1 MKAQLRII
9 ALLLFAT
16 LVANAQEKGS
26 IQGKIVSA
34 DGYPLK
40 EIVIKLAKGAYTSE
54 TSNDGTFRFDNFP
67 VGIHTLIIEGVGL
80 KKQSQEIK
88 VSPNKITYVEF
99 KLYENIESL
108 QEIVI
113 VFKGSTNKKKEN
125 VLSGLTLKPMDIPQ
139 SIQII
144 GKEIITQQQAI
155 RLSELIKNVNG
166 AYVGSAR
173 GGAQESIWSRGYD
186 MTSNNMFKNGFR
198 FSGGSI
204 PEVSSL
210 EKVEVLKGSAALL
223 FGNVAPG
230 GVLNMVTKKPSFDKG
245 GEISMQTG
253 SYAFYKPSIDLYG
266 PLNGYIAYRFTGSYE
281 NSESFRDVVKK
292 ERYYINPS
300 FLFRVSDKT
309 KIVLQGDYLHDDWT
323 PDFGTGMVG
332 KEIADVPRN
341 TYLGATWSNGQ
352 TRQASVSAQ
361 VKHQFNKDWNL
372 NFNTSFQDYNRTSK
386 GTERI
391 QPAENGDWSRPLGQ
405 NKNMEQNMGQQ
416 LNLQGCFTTGSIK
429 HQLFTGIDFEN
440 SFDQAYRFGFS
451 PSTYGSGNI
460 FDFENFDQG
469 GAIPDAAITRIVKTN
484 TNSFGIYAQDL
495 ISITNKFKILAGLRW
510 SWQEAQATTHD
521 YTQTPVTISEDPKR
535 IDQAFTPKL
544 GLVFQ
549 PSKDMSLFA
558 SYSNSFTP
566 NSGTTVDGKLIKPSL
581 IDQYE
586 TGIKKDFWRGLLS
599 TNVTL
604 YQITNSNLAQTA
616 EFQADGVTLNA
627 DTNIKELNGGTKS
640 KGVEIDITARPLEG
654 LNINGGYSYNDTRIT
669 KTSGTNNSLVEG
681 DRLARTPA
689 HTANLSFFY
698 TVQSGVFKGVSVG
711 AIGNYI
717 GKRIAGWNNR
727 YVYTKIDGT
736 DPVEYDVTI
745 QDRQVPIGDY
755 TTLDVSAGYEWGK
768 FSILCKLSNVAN
780 VLAYTVHENY
790 SVNPIGPRQV
800 MTSLKYKF

>member
-1 MKAQLRII
+1 MKTQLRII

-16 LVANAQEKGS
+16 LFANAQEKGI

-40 EIVIKLAKGAYTSE
+40 EIVIKLAKGTYTSE
-54 TSNDGTFRFDNFP
+54 TNNDGTFRFNDFP
-67 VGIHTLIIEGVGL
+67 VGIHTLIIEGEGL
-80 KKQSQEIK
+80 KKQSKEIK
-88 VSPNKITYVEF
+88 VSPNKVTYVEF
-99 KLYENIESL
+99 KLNENIESL

-125 VLSGLTLKPMDIPQ
+125 VLSGLSLKPLDIPQ

-144 GKEIITQQQAI
+144 GNEIITQQQAI
-155 RLSELIKNVNG
+155 RLSDVIKNVNG

-198 FSGGSI
+198 FSGGSV

-210 EKVEVLKGSAALL
+210 EKVEILKGSAALL

-230 GVLNMVTKKPSFDKG
+230 GIMNMVTKKPSFEKG
-245 GEISMQTG
+245 GEISMQVG
-253 SYAFYKPSIDLYG
+253 SFAFYKPSIDIYG
-266 PLNGYIAYRFTGSYE
+266 PLNSYIAYRFTGSYE

-292 ERYYINPS
+292 DRYYINPS
-300 FLFRVSDKT
+300 FLFKVSDKT
-309 KIVLQGDYLHDDWT
+309 EIVLQGDYLHDNWT
-323 PDFGTGMVG
+323 PDFGTGIIG
-332 KEIADVPRN
+332 KEIADVPRG

-352 TRQASVSAQ
+352 TRQSSVSGLI
-361 VKHQFNKDWNL
+361 KHEFNKDWKL

-391 QPAENGDWSRPLGQ
+391 QPADNGDWSRPLGQ
-405 NKNMEQNMGQQ
+405 NKNLEQNIGQQ
-416 LNLQGCFTTGSIK
+416 INLQGCFTTGSVK
-429 HQLFTGIDFEN
+429 HQLFTGVDFEN
-440 SFDQAYRFGFS
+440 TFDQAYRFSFS

-469 GAIPDAAITRIVKTN
+469 GAIPDADITRIVKTN
-484 TNSFGIYAQDL
+484 TNSFGVYAQDL
-495 ISITNKFKILAGLRW
+495 ISITDKFKVLAGLRW
-510 SWQEAQATTHD
+510 SWQESQATTHD
-521 YTQTPVTISEDPKR
+521 YTKTPITITEDQIR
-535 IDQAFTPKL
+535 NDQAFTPKL

-549 PSKDMSLFA
+549 PNKDMSLFA

-566 NSGTTVDGKLIKPSL
+566 NSGTTVDGKVIKPSL

-586 TGIKKDFWRGLLS
+586 AGIKKDFWKGILS
-599 TNVTL
+599 TNVTV

-616 EFQADGVTLNA
+616 EFKSDGSFNT
-627 DTNIKELNGGTKS
+627 DTSIKVLSGETTS
-640 KGVEIDITARPLEG
+640 KGIEIDITARPTDG
-654 LNINGGYSYNDTRIT
+654 LNINAGYSYNDMRYT
-669 KTSGTNNSLVEG
+669 KTSGLNGSFIEG

-689 HTANLSFFY
+689 NTANLSFFY
-698 TVQSGVFKGVSVG
+698 TLQSGVLKGVSLG

-717 GKRIAGWNNR
+717 GKRLGGWNNQIL
-727 YVYTKIDGT
+727 IDANT
-736 DPVEYDVTI
+736 QEQTI
-745 QDRQVPIGDY
+745 RDRQIPLGDY
-755 TTLDVSAGYEWGK
+755 TTVDVSAGYEWGQ